1 MPRHGLTREVETDLD
16 DIWNYVARDS
26 RREADRLIDSITER
40 FAILATQPFMG
51 RARPELGQNLRSFPV
66 ESYLIIYRPTDYGVE
81 VVRVVH
87 GRRNIEAMF

>member
-1 MPRHGLTREVETDLD
+1 MPRHGITREVETDLD
-16 DIWNYVARDS
+16 DIWNDVARDS